1 MTAML
6 LDLLRAARGAGVKI
20 SVAESLDAFRAAE
33 VVGYNDRQTLR
44 DTLTLSLAKTLE
56 DKRAFEACFDLFFQ
70 RDTVTT
76 GEDPETPSAP
86 RPPTGEPGKHDGLSP
101 LSSMVLNNDQA
112 GLAAAMEGAADA
124 IGASNI
130 SLFTQTNMFAWR
142 MLEQMGLPELDRDIA
157 NLRGED
163 NDEATAER
171 LEQARAALGAQ
182 ARTFM
187 ERQLTLFSAGTTREI
202 REGALR
208 NVRLSQL
215 DRRDMDRMRALV
227 REMAKQIATRYS
239 RKRWKARRGHLDTR
253 RTLRKNMSFD
263 SIPFHTIWK
272 RTRIDKPT
280 VMALCDVSGSVA
292 AVSRFLLM
300 FLYSLTDALA
310 GIRSFA
316 YSNHL
321 IEVSDILARREID
334 DAIDEVMKV
343 VGFGSSDYGRCFAD
357 FAEIAMRDIDR
368 QTTVI
373 ILGDARGNRN
383 EPRLDLVKQIF
394 ERASR
399 VIWLNPEPESLW
411 GTGDSDILRYESFCH
426 EVKSCGTLVQLER
439 IIAEMMQ
446 AAQ

>member
-6 LDLLRAARGAGVKI
+6 LDLLRAARGAGVRI
-20 SVAESLDAFRAAE
+20 STAESLDAFRAAE
-33 VVGYNDRQTLR
+33 AVGYADRVALR
-44 DTLTLSLAKTLE
+44 DTLTLSLAKSLE
-56 DKRAFEACFDLFFQ
+56 EKQAFEACFDLFFQ
-70 RDTVTT
+70 RETITA
-76 GEDPETPSAP
+76 GDPPEAAP
-86 RPPTGEPGKHDGLSP
+86 APAGQDGLSP
-101 LSSMVLNNDQA
+101 LASMLLANDQA

-124 IGASNI
+124 IGASSI
-130 SLFTQTNMFAWR
+130 TLFTQTNMFAWR

-157 NLRGED
+157 ALRNAESD
-163 NDEATAER
+163 AATAER
-171 LEQARAALGAQ
+171 LEQARAALGTQ
-182 ARTFM
+182 ARAFM
-187 ERQLTLFSAGTTREI
+187 ERQLTLFAAAATRET

-208 NVRLSQL
+208 AVRLSQL

-227 REMAKQIATRYS
+227 RDMAKQIATRYS
-239 RKRWKARRGHLDTR
+239 RRRWQARRGHLDTR
-253 RTLRKNMSFD
+253 RTMRRNMSFD
-263 SIPFHTIWK
+263 GIPFHTVWK
-272 RTRIDKPT
+272 RTRIDRPT

-300 FLYSLTDALA
+300 FLYSLTDVLS

-334 DAIDEVMKV
+334 DAIEEVMKV
-343 VGFGSSDYGRCFAD
+343 VGFGSSDYGRCLAD

-383 EPRLDLVKQIF
+383 EPRLDILKQVF
-394 ERASR
+394 ERANR
-399 VIWLNPEPESLW
+399 VIWLNPEPRALW
-411 GTGDSDILRYESFCH
+411 GTGDSDILRYEPYCH
-426 EVKSCGTLVQLER
+426 QVSPCGTVVQLER

-446 AAQ
+446 QSQ

>member
-6 LDLLRAARGAGVKI
+6 LDLLRAARGVGVRI
-20 SVAESLDAFRAAE
+20 SVAESLDAFRAVE
-33 VVGYNDRQTLR
+33 VVGYADRQILR
-44 DTLTLSLAKTLE
+44 DTLTLSLAKSLDE
-56 DKRAFEACFDLFFQ
+56 KQAFEACFDLYFK
-70 RDTVTT
+70 RDTVTS
-76 GEDPETPSAP
+76 GDDAPPLAGGPAETEA
-86 RPPTGEPGKHDGLSP
+86 HDGLAP
-101 LSSMVLNNDQA
+101 LSSMLLNNDQA

-124 IGASNI
+124 IGASSI

-157 NLRGED
+157 ALRSAEE
-163 NDEATAER
+163 NAALAER
-171 LEQARAALGAQ
+171 LEQARAALGNQ
-182 ARTFM
+182 ARAFM
-187 ERQLTLFSAGTTREI
+187 ERQLTLFSAATTREI

-208 NVRLSQL
+208 QVRLSQL

-239 RKRWKARRGHLDTR
+239 RKRWKSRRGHLDTR
-253 RTLRKNMSFD
+253 RTMRKNMSFD

-321 IEVSDILARREID
+321 IEVSDILTRQEID
-334 DAIDEVMKV
+334 PAIEEVMKA

-383 EPRLDLVKQIF
+383 EPRLDIVKQIF
-394 ERASR
+394 ERANR
-399 VIWLNPEPESLW
+399 VIWLNPEPQSLW
-411 GTGDSDILRYESFCH
+411 GTGDSDILRYEAYCH
-426 EVKSCGTLVQLER
+426 QVTSCGTVAQLER

-446 AAQ
+446 QAQ